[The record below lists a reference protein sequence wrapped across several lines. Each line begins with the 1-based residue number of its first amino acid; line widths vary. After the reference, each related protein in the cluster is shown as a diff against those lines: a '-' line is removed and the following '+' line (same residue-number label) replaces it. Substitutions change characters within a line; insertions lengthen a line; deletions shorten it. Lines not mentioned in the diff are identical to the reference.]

1 MFALF
6 PKAERISPEEAA
18 ANKVHQFSL
27 SLGSWGKFHQ
37 LKLSGTSAAEV
48 RF

>member
-6 PKAERISPEEAA
+6 LKAERISPEEAA
-18 ANKVHQFSL
+18 ADKVHHFSL
-27 SLGSWGKFHQ
+27 SLGSWGEFHQ
-37 LKLSGTSAAEV
+37 FKLSGTSAVEV